1 MTILTAVRSTRKRN
15 RGRTGGTKF
24 ANSNTA
30 CKHMA
35 IRVQRDT
42 RTVKQQP
49 SPHKPPH
56 KESCVCDCT
65 CVISFASAIITPN
78 QRSYRARREKFSD
91 FSPHSHHCQPF
102 PGLALYCRGS
112 DFVHEFST
120 VLLRRFFFLEFQAFT
135 QEDDGTFGWNVRF
148 VPATPHSRGLGRTGR
163 ARLCL
168 CDEAI
173 FAVRSE
179 GKNGRIGFSY
189 PSRRH
194 RRRRLRLVGTL

>member
-1 MTILTAVRSTRKRN
+1 MQIQIPPASIWPYVYSDTLERYHRHTNPRIRK
-15 RGRTGGTKF
+15 
-24 ANSNTA
+24 A
-30 CKHMA
+30 
-35 IRVQRDT
+35 
-42 RTVKQQP
+42 
-49 SPHKPPH
+49 
-56 KESCVCDCT
+56 
-65 CVISFASAIITPN
+65 ASATAHVLFPSQVLLLH

-91 FSPHSHHCQPF
+91 FSPHSHHCKPF

-189 PSRRH
+189 PSRR
-194 RRRRLRLVGTL
+194 RRRLRLVGTL